1 MSIYEKWSIAI
12 SVLSAVATFGAVI
25 VALWQV
31 KYANKKK
38 IKITITKV
46 AQVIQNIATMTFNN
60 KAILMLSVKVVNIG
74 NRKIKL
80 TDWGIQIN
88 RKEAFQIVA
97 LNPHTSKLPVDL
109 EIENSVLLQT
119 DFSGLCNALKNNN
132 MKLGN
137 LKHKPKVYVM
147 DSTGKKHYK
156 KMPQSYSYYLSLKD
170 SDMQINLND

>member
-97 LNPHTSKLPVDL
+97 LYPHTSK
-109 EIENSVLLQT
+109 
-119 DFSGLCNALKNNN
+119 
-132 MKLGN
+132 
-137 LKHKPKVYVM
+137 
-147 DSTGKKHYK
+147 
-156 KMPQSYSYYLSLKD
+156 
-170 SDMQINLND
+170 